1 MPSGYKECLPMP
13 LKRANDFTAY
23 EDGER
28 TGRGR
33 GCGDRYQ
40 PWLRT
45 SDVTHSSGSRCRMYS
60 AKCGRVVHLL
70 SHAEHKFFVYLDW
83 LPEVV
88 EIQEQFLLDPKETQ
102 VIAQSQ
108 GVRHPGY
115 SFGGCVM
122 TTDFRARWKGSRGF
136 YWTAFQV
143 KSSRRDVESRRT
155 QEKLEI
161 ERILEAASCALGS
174 RLRFGA

>member
-1 MPSGYKECLPMP
+1 MPI
-13 LKRANDFTAY
+13 KRANDFAAY

-45 SDVTHSSGSRCRMYS
+45 SDVTHSNGSRCRMYS

-88 EIQEQFLLDPKETQ
+88 EIQEQFPLDPEETQ
-102 VIAQSQ
+102 AIANLNIES
-108 GVRHPGY
+108 
-115 SFGGCVM
+115 
-122 TTDFRARWKGSRGF
+122 TRGK
-136 YWTAFQV
+136 T
-143 KSSRRDVESRRT
+143 
-155 QEKLEI
+155 
-161 ERILEAASCALGS
+161 LGEVGIPTS
-174 RLRFGA
+174 IALRFKT